1 MSLTWY
7 KYIYYNG
14 VKWRKVVWR
23 NISIHTN
30 SYISYLWL
38 KSMAAVNGAQGQGI
52 PRISW
57 NFLNAGK
64 IFYDKSYLWL
74 GTTAAVTGAKRPRT
88 AQILRGR
95 VETCFYYQVSCGLL
109 VSCAI
114 EGVTEGHRRSM
125 AITTG
130 AKRRVF
136 VTNRGRDW
144 SEATPIPER

>member
-1 MSLTWY
+1 M
-7 KYIYYNG
+7 G
-14 VKWRKVVWR
+14 
-23 NISIHTN
+23 
-30 SYISYLWL
+30 
-38 KSMAAVNGAQGQGI
+38 AVTGAQRQGI

-57 NFLNAGK
+57 GLSINGSK
-64 IFYDKSYLWL
+64 ICADQPKLWL
-74 GTTAAVTGAKRPRT
+74 RTAAAVTGAKRPRT
-88 AQILRGR
+88 AQILRER
-95 VETCFYYQVSCGLL
+95 VETCFYYQVSYGLL

-114 EGVTEGHRRSM
+114 EGVTEVYRRSM